1 MIAAGCSIGSVIQQP
16 LDRAVGDWRP
26 QAFGRSRRPRI
37 VDPLIEPLWIGE
49 RVLVHHR
56 RGTRPGGQLGDG
68 TPLEQSPSAGEE
80 LDAILD
86 ALADAVRGSS
96 AVLDGYLTRQ
106 AAQPSE
112 GRAVGLDAPE
122 RASMTRRLLLGDS
135 RARQDAE
142 RRERVK
148 QAAEE
153 FAAEGYPLA
162 FVAIDLLELEGD
174 PFLDVPLLERKR
186 HLGAVVVE
194 SELVRVSPF
203 VRAPAERWYPT
214 WRAAGF
220 FEIAL
225 KAANSRY
232 RPGEPN
238 DEWAVSPIPRR

>member
-1 MIAAGCSIGSVIQQP
+1 MIAAGCSIGDVIQQP
-16 LDRAVGDWRP
+16 TDRAADWRP
-26 QAFGRSRRPRI
+26 QAFGRGRRPRI

-49 RVLVHHR
+49 RVLIHHR
-56 RGTRPGGQLGDG
+56 GGTRPAGTLGDG
-68 TPLEQSPSAGEE
+68 TPVEGWAAGAEE
-80 LDAILD
+80 VAGILD
-86 ALADAVRGSS
+86 ALAQAVRGSS
-96 AVLDGYLTRQ
+96 AVIDGYLTRQ
-106 AAQPSE
+106 ASQPSE

-135 RARQDAE
+135 QARQDAE

-148 QAAEE
+148 KAAES
-153 FAAEGYPLA
+153 FAAEGYPLV
-162 FVAIDLLELEGD
+162 FVAVDLLELDGEA
-174 PFLDVPLLERKR
+174 FLEVPLLERKR
-186 HLGAVVVE
+186 HLGTIVVE

-220 FEIAL
+220 FELAL

-238 DEWAVSPIPRR
+238 DEWAISPIPRR